1 MLIHGQGCGLNMI
14 KQSLSHLWR
23 VSAMPPPTNWNSF
36 TKPQSFPKAGRI
48 RICPTNEKRH
58 RGPVSWKPLKPPS
71 DTQPDWG
78 KTWNNWRTSGS
89 EKGVFWES
97 HVDEVM
103 MKHYHTVGILW
114 TAHCPRPIAFSTDVG
129 ARVPLVPSSFVKD
142 SLICK
147 TLRNELFLQ
156 FKFHYC

>member
-14 KQSLSHLWR
+14 KLPSLESFCHAPTHQLELLHQATELSKSWSDQNLSYQR
-23 VSAMPPPTNWNSF
+23 KKAPGTGVVEVSEASF
-36 TKPQSFPKAGRI
+36 RYSTWLGK
-48 RICPTNEKRH
+48 
-58 RGPVSWKPLKPPS
+58 
-71 DTQPDWG
+71 

-114 TAHCPRPIAFSTDVG
+114 TAQCPRPIAFSTDVG
-129 ARVPLVPSSFVKD
+129 TRVPLVPSSFVED

-147 TLRNELFLQ
+147 TIKKELFLQ